1 MRSFTILIFQL
12 FVISCAL
19 VGATVQQVYAQSNT
33 TIKVKEEKSIVFT
46 IVGMKT
52 MEDARRTEVLLV
64 NLPGVIRARTSYAS
78 FMSSCITAQ
87 GSNIDQQTITDLFE
101 PEGFSITDYAEHMI
115 QHPVMQVEQKTMQ
128 GEGLQSTA
136 DPVHIEKDKYK
147 MAPSHVKEK
156 IRQYEVMKE
165 DAIKRGVPTKKY
177 DDKIN
182 WLKSQL

>member
-1 MRSFTILIFQL
+1 MRSFTIVRFQL

-19 VGATVQQVYAQSNT
+19 VGATVQQVHAQSNT

-52 MEDARRTEVLLV
+52 MEDARRTEVLLL

-78 FMSSCITAQ
+78 FMSSCITSQ

-101 PEGFSITDYAEHMI
+101 PEGFSIVDYAEHMI
-115 QHPVMQVEQKTMQ
+115 QHPLVPVEHKTVQ
-128 GEGLQSTA
+128 GQGLQSPG
-136 DPVHIEKDKYK
+136 DPDPIEKNKYK
-147 MAPSHVKEK
+147 MATSHVKEK
-156 IRQYEVMKE
+156 IRQYEVMRE

>member
-1 MRSFTILIFQL
+1 MMC
-12 FVISCAL
+12 CAF
-19 VGATVQQVYAQSNT
+19 VGATVHRAHAQSNT

-52 MEDARRTEVLLV
+52 MEDARRTEALLM
-64 NLPGVIRARTSYAS
+64 NLPGVMRARTSYAS

-87 GSNIDQQTITDLFE
+87 GSNIDQQTITGLFE

-115 QHPVMQVEQKTMQ
+115 QHPVMPVQQKTVL

-136 DPVHIEKDKYK
+136 DPVPIEEDKYK

-156 IRQYEVMKE
+156 IKQYEVMRE

-177 DDKIN
+177 DNKIN
-182 WLKSQL
+182 WLNSQL